1 MLPPVKALHTP
12 VLKEEVLTCLNPKPG
27 DVIVDGTLGG
37 CGHAKEVLER
47 IGPSGLLIGLDQDA
61 EAVERAMK
69 DIGSR
74 PNVRI
79 IKSNFRYLEE
89 VLSLQGVSQV
99 NGILFDLGVSSDH
112 LDTAERGFSFMKDG
126 PLDMRMDRE
135 LPQSAYDFVNGLS
148 QEDLA
153 HVFWHYG
160 EERKARYLAAKIAV
174 RRKQTPFSTT
184 SDLAEFIASCLGRGR
199 GKIHP
204 ATRVFQALRI
214 SVNQE
219 LESLEEG
226 LAAAVKCLAAR
237 GRLVVISFH
246 SLEDRIVKRRM
257 RDWAQKKTM
266 TVLTKKVVMA
276 GPGEVSIN
284 PRSRSAKLR
293 AAEKGE

>member
-1 MLPPVKALHTP
+1 MLPPVKALHIP
-12 VLKEEVLTCLNPKPG
+12 VLTEEVLTCLNPKPG

-37 CGHAKEVLER
+37 CGHAKAVLER

-61 EAVERAMK
+61 EAVERAVK
-69 DIGSR
+69 DIGIR

-79 IKSNFRYLEE
+79 VKSNFRHLED
-89 VLSLQGVSQV
+89 VLSHQGINQV

-112 LDTAERGFSFMKDG
+112 LDTADRGFSFMKDG

-135 LPQSAYDFVNGLS
+135 IPQSAYDFVNGLS

-160 EERKARYLAAKIAV
+160 EERKARYLAAKIVA

-226 LAAAVKCLAAR
+226 LIAAVKCLAAR

-257 RDWAQKKTM
+257 RDWAQEKTM
-266 TVLTKKVVMA
+266 TLLTKKVVMA
-276 GPGEVSIN
+276 GPAEVSVN